1 MDERKRLL
9 EPPTLRWAE
18 QRKRHGEVGLV
29 LLRGRSR
36 LEEQHDLR
44 VQVRD
49 ALLAVRDGAR
59 EREPDPRI
67 PAEDP
72 GVALPRLAED
82 VEAPCPRAG
91 VTNPGLVM
99 PAERLLRRRPC
110 EAAADDEELVVGQR
124 TPERLEAGGAH
135 GGLDVSVVP
144 RPAPHGEVDRPAAGD
159 QPRLLQAAEALA
171 HLERAPRLP
180 EPEVRDEA
188 LLRRLAQIQRRQR

>member
-9 EPPTLRWAE
+9 EPPTLRRAE
-18 QRKRHGEVGLV
+18 QRQRHGEVGLV
-29 LLRGRSR
+29 LLRGGSR

-49 ALLAVRDGAR
+49 ALLAARDGAR
-59 EREPDPRI
+59 EREPDPRV

-99 PAERLLRRRPC
+99 PAQRLLRRRPC
-110 EAAADDEELVVGQR
+110 EAAADDEADE
-124 TPERLEAGGAH
+124 
-135 GGLDVSVVP
+135 
-144 RPAPHGEVDRPAAGD
+144 
-159 QPRLLQAAEALA
+159 AEAA
-171 HLERAPRLP
+171 DTDDDANDG
-180 EPEVRDEA
+180 EPAEGTEEA
-188 LLRRLAQIQRRQR
+188 